1 MYGKMWVRYI
11 FLNRDAR
18 IFFQLPWQKVQKKTE
33 SKHRADT
40 CLQVQTYF
48 YIFQDRLINV
58 LDLQK

>member
-1 MYGKMWVRYI
+1 MVKVGQHI
-11 FLNRDAR
+11 FLNRDAP
-18 IFFQLPWQKVQKKTE
+18 IFFQPLWQNVQKKTE

-48 YIFQDRLINV
+48 YVFHDRLRNV